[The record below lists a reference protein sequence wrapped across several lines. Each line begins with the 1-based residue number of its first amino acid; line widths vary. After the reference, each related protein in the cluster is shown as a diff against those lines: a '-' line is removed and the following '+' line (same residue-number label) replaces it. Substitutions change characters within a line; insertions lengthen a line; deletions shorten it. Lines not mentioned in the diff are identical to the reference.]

1 MRMVSDRDEYNY
13 VCTLLYFLLIIV
25 TLLSL
30 VSSAEKEDACLGEFI
45 TFTCTGYN
53 ASFLQWKLTNRNGS
67 WRSSPFYENDITKTE
82 ILNGFKANIAGDTND
97 TGRGKITLQLSA
109 YVQLEMTETTI
120 ECLTV
125 SVNGKIS
132 KQTELIVEGRVHDPR
147 IIQMIILLFITI
159 DYSTPPTNLSSKLQ
173 DVIMTLDQV
182 LLVTWI
188 KAATPHSLYNCTV
201 VQLSGEAP
209 GHHVTNVLTED
220 TRIVLLLRCEHNYS
234 VSVTATSPTS
244 KCSSQPQSL
253 SVGELR

>member
-1 MRMVSDRDEYNY
+1 MVSDRDEYNY
-13 VCTLLYFLLIIV
+13 VCTLLSFLLIIV

-30 VSSAEKEDACLGEFI
+30 VSSENEDACLGEFI

-53 ASFLQWKLTNRNGS
+53 ASYLQWKLTNRNGS
-67 WRSSPFYENDITKTE
+67 WLSSPFYKNDITKTE
-82 ILNGFKANIAGDTND
+82 ILNGFKVNVAGGTND

-109 YVQLEMTETTI
+109 YVRLEMTETTI
-120 ECLTV
+120 ECFTL

-132 KQTELIVEGRVHDPR
+132 KLTELIVEGRVHDPR
-147 IIQMIILLFITI
+147 IIQMIILFVHNYI
-159 DYSTPPTNLSSKLQ
+159 DLSAPPTNLSSKLQ
-173 DVIMTLDQV
+173 DIIMTLDQV

-188 KAATPHSLYNCTV
+188 EAATPHSLYNCTV

-244 KCSSQPQSL
+244 RCSSQPQSL